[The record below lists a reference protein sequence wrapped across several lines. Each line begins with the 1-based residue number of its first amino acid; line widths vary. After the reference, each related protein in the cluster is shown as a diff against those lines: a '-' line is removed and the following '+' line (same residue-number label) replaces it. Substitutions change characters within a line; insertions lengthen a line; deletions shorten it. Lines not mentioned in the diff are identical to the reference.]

1 MEGNTMNG
9 AKFDKIFKPK
19 SIAVIGASETIG
31 SAGYRIFRNLIGS
44 GYEGVVYP
52 VNSKRESVQGVQAYP
67 SINDVPKIVDLA
79 IIATPASIVCDIV
92 EQCGI
97 RGIKGILII
106 SAGFKEIGPEGVI
119 REERL
124 LELKKK
130 YELRILGPNC
140 VGFIMPYLNLN
151 ATFAGSMPEKGSI
164 ALLSQSG
171 AVCGAILDWAAAAKV
186 GFSSFVSVGSML
198 DVDFGDLIDYFGMDI
213 HTRSIVLYIES
224 ITDARKFMS
233 ATKAFARAK
242 PIIVIKSGRYK
253 EGAKAAASHTGAL
266 AGEDIIYEAA
276 FRRSGVVRVMD
287 IMDLFNCSSILA
299 KQPRPMG
306 PNIAIVTNAGGPGV
320 LATDSI
326 IEKGGKLAT
335 LSPETIDKLN
345 KVLPTHWSHGNPVD
359 IIGDGDE
366 ERYQKAIEIC
376 LEDKNIDGLLIL
388 CVPQVM
394 ADPQKLADRLVD
406 IARKSTKPILTSFIG
421 EASVYHA
428 REILNRNNIP
438 TYASPDE
445 AVESY
450 MYLYHY
456 ERHLGQLYETPEELN
471 IKTPAHTEIIKKILN
486 AAAKEKRVLLNESE
500 AKTFLELYGIN
511 TTSPII
517 TENEEKA
524 RIAAEKIGYPVVM
537 KILSPQISHKSDV
550 GGVVLDLRC
559 GDDVKTAFRA
569 MVKQAKEK
577 VPGATILGVTIQKQI
592 KNQGYE
598 LILGSKKDPVFGS
611 VILFGLGG
619 IYTELFKDRAIGF
632 PPLNQTL
639 AQRIIEKTKAYELLK
654 GFRNVPPVDMKKVE
668 EAMIKFSQMLIDH
681 PEIKEVD
688 INPLIPQGN
697 DLIAV
702 DARIILDPEP
712 AKHPHL
718 IITPYPVKYMKP
730 IVLKD
735 GKKALLRPIKP
746 EDENMWL
753 EMFKTF
759 SEETVR
765 FRFFRI
771 IKDTPH
777 EVRTRYCN
785 IDYDREIGIVAEMEE
800 NGKKRLLGVSRL
812 ILDPARNDEAE
823 FALVVTDEWQRQ
835 GLGSEFL
842 DYLIE
847 IAKDKNLSK
856 VTGVVLKDNYPM
868 IALCREKNFRFS
880 EGDPGEYKVEYDVIL
895 DDGLVDGTLESG
907 KKINDSDESD
917 NGKKTKKNPKKPVG
931 LVKS

>member
-1 MEGNTMNG
+1 MNG
-9 AKFDKIFKPK
+9 SNLDKIFKPK
-19 SIAVIGASETIG
+19 SIAVIGASDTLG

-44 GYEGVVYP
+44 GYDGIVYP
-52 VNSKRESVQGVQAYP
+52 VNPKREAVQGVQAYP
-67 SINDVPKIVDLA
+67 SINNVPKVVDLA
-79 IIATPASIVCDIV
+79 IICTPATAVCDVV

-97 RGIKGILII
+97 RGIRGILII
-106 SAGFKEIGPEGVI
+106 SAGFKEIGAEGVT
-119 REERL
+119 REKRL
-124 LELKKK
+124 LDLKKQ
-130 YELRILGPNC
+130 YDLRIVGPNC

-151 ATFAGSMPEKGSI
+151 ATFAGSMPDKGNI

-224 ITDARKFMS
+224 ITDAKKFMS
-233 ATKAFARAK
+233 ATKGFARAK

-253 EGAKAAASHTGAL
+253 EGAKAASSHTGAL
-266 AGEDIIYEAA
+266 AGEDIIYDAA

-326 IEKGGKLAT
+326 IEKGGKLAQ
-335 LSPETIDKLN
+335 LSPETIEKLN
-345 KVLPTHWSHGNPVD
+345 KVLPAHWSHGNPVD

-366 ERYQKAIEIC
+366 DRYQQAIEIC

-388 CVPQVM
+388 SVPQVM
-394 ADPQKLADRLVD
+394 ADPKKLADRLVD
-406 IARKSTKPILTSFIG
+406 IARKTTKPILTSFIG

-456 ERHLGQLYETPEELN
+456 ERHLEQLYETPQELD
-471 IKTPAHTEIIKKILN
+471 IKTPAHTEIVKKILDT
-486 AAAKEKRVLLNESE
+486 AAQEKRTLLNESE
-500 AKTFLELYGIN
+500 AKTFLELYGI
-511 TTSPII
+511 TTTTPVIA
-517 TENEEKA
+517 ENEEKA
-524 RIAAEKIGYPVVM
+524 VKAAEKIGYPVVM

-559 GDDVKTAFRA
+559 DEDVRKTFQQ
-569 MVKQAKEK
+569 MTKKAKEK
-577 VPGATILGVTIQKQI
+577 VPDAKILGVTIQTFV
-592 KNQGYE
+592 KNQGFE

-619 IYTELFKDRAIGF
+619 IFTELFKDRAIGF

-639 AQRIIEKTKAYELLK
+639 AHRIIEKTKAYHLLK
-654 GFRNVPPVDMKKVE
+654 GFRNIPPVNMNSVE
-668 EAMIKFSQMLIDH
+668 ETMIKFSQMLIDH

-688 INPLIPQGN
+688 INPLIPYGN
-697 DLIAV
+697 ELIAV

-712 AKHPHL
+712 QKHPHL
-718 IITPYPVKYMKP
+718 IITPYPMKYIRQIK
-730 IVLKD
+730 LKD
-735 GKKALLRPIKP
+735 GTEVTLRPIKP
-746 EDENMWL
+746 EDEEMWL
-753 EMFKTF
+753 EMFKSF
-759 SEETVR
+759 SEETIR

-771 IKDTPH
+771 IKETPH

-785 IDYDREIGIVAEMEE
+785 IDYDREIGIVAVVTK
-800 NGKKRLLGVSRL
+800 NGKKRILGVAR
-812 ILDPARNDEAE
+812 IIVDPVKKDHCE

-835 GLGSEFL
+835 GLGSRFL
-842 DYLIE
+842 DFLIE
-847 IAKDKNLSK
+847 IAKDKSLTK

-868 IALCREKNFRFS
+868 IALCKEKNFRFS
-880 EGDPGEYKVEYDVIL
+880 EGDPGEYKVEYDVLL
-895 DDGLVDGTLESG
+895 DEGLADGTLESG
-907 KKINDSDESD
+907 KKISDSDESD
-917 NGKKTKKNPKKPVG
+917 DGKTTKKNPKKPSRV
-931 LVKS
+931 LKS

>member
-1 MEGNTMNG
+1 MNG
-9 AKFDKIFKPK
+9 ASLDKIFKPK
-19 SIAVIGASETIG
+19 SIAVIGASDTVG
-31 SAGYRIFRNLIGS
+31 SPGFRIFRNLIGS
-44 GYEGVVYP
+44 GYEGVAYP
-52 VNSKRESVQGVQAYP
+52 VNTKRESVQGVQAYP
-67 SINDVPKIVDLA
+67 TINDVPKLVDLA
-79 IIATPASIVCDIV
+79 IIVTPAPTVVDIV
-92 EQCGI
+92 EQCARRGI
-97 RGIKGILII
+97 RGILII
-106 SAGFKEIGPEGVI
+106 SAGFKEIGPEGVA
-119 REERL
+119 REQQL
-124 LELKKK
+124 LEIKKK
-130 YELRILGPNC
+130 YGLQILGPNC

-164 ALLSQSG
+164 ALFSQSG

-198 DVDFGDLIDYFGMDI
+198 DIDFGDLIDYFGMDI
-213 HTRSIVLYIES
+213 HTRSIVLYIEAIS
-224 ITDARKFMS
+224 DARKFMS
-233 ATKAFARAK
+233 ATKGFARAK
-242 PIIVIKSGRYK
+242 PIIVIKSGRFK

-266 AGEDIIYEAA
+266 AGEDAIYEAA

-326 IEKGGKLAT
+326 IEKGGKLAQ
-335 LSPETIDKLN
+335 LSPETIEKLN
-345 KVLPTHWSHGNPVD
+345 KVLPSTWSHGNPVD
-359 IIGDGDE
+359 IIGDGDD

-388 CVPQVM
+388 CVPQVV
-394 ADPQKLADRLVD
+394 ADPNKLADRLVD

-421 EASVYHA
+421 ESSVFHA

-438 TYASPDE
+438 TYPEPDE
-445 AVESY
+445 AVNSY

-456 ERHLGQLYETPEELN
+456 ERHLAQLYETPTELE
-471 IKTPAHTEIIKKILN
+471 IKTPAHKEIIQKILN
-486 AAAKEKRVLLNESE
+486 TAKNERRTTLNESE
-500 AKTFLELYGIN
+500 SKTFLELYGII
-511 TTSPII
+511 TTQPII
-517 TENEEKA
+517 ARTEEEAVK
-524 RIAAEKIGYPVVM
+524 AAEKLGYPIVI

-559 GDDVKTAFRA
+559 GDDIRTTYQA
-569 MVKQAKEK
+569 MTKRAKEK
-577 VPGATILGVTIQKQI
+577 VPDAEIIGVTIQKMI
-592 KNQGYE
+592 KNNGYE

-632 PPLNQTL
+632 PPLNQVL
-639 AQRIIEKTKAYELLK
+639 AERIIEKTKAYDLLK
-654 GFRNVPPVDMKKVE
+654 GFRNIPPVDMKRVE
-668 EAMIKFSQMLIDH
+668 ETMIAFSQMIIDH

-712 AKHPHL
+712 GKHPHL
-718 IITPYPVKYMKP
+718 IITPYPTKYMKP
-730 IVLKD
+730 TTLKD
-735 GKKALLRPIKP
+735 GTKVMLRPIKP

-753 EMFKTF
+753 EMFQSF

-777 EVRTRYCN
+777 EVRTRYVN
-785 IDYDREIGIVAEMEE
+785 IDYDREMGIVAEI
-800 NGKKRLLGVSRL
+800 NDHGKKRLLGVARL
-812 ILDPARNDEAE
+812 IVDPAHKDEAE

-847 IAKDKNLSK
+847 IGKDKNLSK
-856 VTGVVLKDNYPM
+856 INGVVLKDNYPM

-880 EGDPGEYKVEYDVIL
+880 EGDPGEYKVEYDMLL
-895 DDGLVDGTLESG
+895 DEGLTDGTLESG
-907 KKINDSDESD
+907 KKISDDTEKND
-917 NGKKTKKNPKKPVG
+917 GKTAKKNSKKSG
-931 LVKS
+931 GARKIIE